1 MTDTIVSKI
10 QVNSV
15 YRIVEESLTYIPNF
29 DIPRDFEN
37 HQKSLKEIFENP
49 LKIPWKSLENPLKTI
64 ENYLNFKTKMVKVA
78 NKDHKYWFLAR
89 KFKYF
94 QYQNQQ
100 I

>member
-10 QVNSV
+10 QVNSD

-49 LKIPWKSLENPLKTI
+49 LKIP
-64 ENYLNFKTKMVKVA
+64 
-78 NKDHKYWFLAR
+78 
-89 KFKYF
+89 
-94 QYQNQQ
+94 
-100 I
+100 